1 MKGLINISSKNYY
14 FKWYNVSRLNPF
26 LKTKTESQKSFL
38 KKKKKKKNCQRV
50 FLKTIMKMPNF
61 LFLSSVIVT
70 LKIEIVNT
78 EKFLL

>member
-14 FKWYNVSRLNPF
+14 FKWYNVSRLNQNQNRI
-26 LKTKTESQKSFL
+26 TEEFFE
-38 KKKKKKKNCQRV
+38 KKKKKNCQRV

>member
-1 MKGLINISSKNYY
+1 MKGLINISNNKNYY

-38 KKKKKKKNCQRV
+38 KKKKKNCQRV
-50 FLKTIMKMPNF
+50 FWKTIMKMLNF

>member
-1 MKGLINISSKNYY
+1 MKGLINISNNKNYY

-26 LKTKTESQKSFL
+26 LKTKTESRKSFL
-38 KKKKKKKNCQRV
+38 KKKKNCQRV
-50 FLKTIMKMPNF
+50 FWKTIMKMLNF

>member
-1 MKGLINISSKNYY
+1 MKGLINISNNKNYY
-14 FKWYNVSRLNPF
+14 FKWYNVSRLN
-26 LKTKTESQKSFL
+26 QFL
-38 KKKKKKKNCQRV
+38 KKKKKKKKNFLKKKKKNCQRV
-50 FLKTIMKMPNF
+50 FWKTIMKMLNF